1 MANFTHI
8 DEKGNALMV
17 DVGHKQVTSR
27 MALATGRIFKAVK
40 NGQVTKGD
48 VLGTAR
54 IAAIMAAKKTSSL
67 IPLCHNLLITKCT
80 VDFVFHDETRAV
92 EAQCR
97 VYCEGKTGVEMEA
110 LTGTSV
116 ALLTVY
122 DMCKAVDKRMVISEV
137 HLEEKTGG
145 KSGPFLFN
153 EGGENRER

>member
-1 MANFTHI
+1 
-8 DEKGNALMV
+8 
-17 DVGHKQVTSR
+17 
-27 MALATGRIFKAVK
+27 
-40 NGQVTKGD
+40 
-48 VLGTAR
+48 
-54 IAAIMAAKKTSSL
+54 MAAKKTSSL

-153 EGGENRER
+153 EGGETRER